1 MANMFTSVLCA
12 HSLLSALE
20 FEDRFALA
28 GLLILVGL
36 IIRSLISLVIITG
49 RGTRR
54 A

>member
-1 MANMFTSVLCA
+1 MAKMFTSVLCA
-12 HSLLSALE
+12 MASLSALE
-20 FEDRFALA
+20 FETRFALA

-49 RGTRR
+49 RRARR